1 MPSVPSVQRRFAS
14 APRTSK
20 LVLYAVL
27 CMAGIA
33 VMSTPVLAQKGPA
46 AETPAPTPAPVDP
59 DAISFAEGL
68 QPIIERLSTNEDLD
82 GAELFTLA
90 GAQFLRGIELALQT
104 RHRVG
109 ATEGFDFLPVLR
121 LDLPPNPSPEP
132 FSGAVIETIF
142 FDLDTQMDVAR
153 ATLARLDEDEAFT
166 ATIDLSS
173 LWMDANADGIRQEA
187 EQLLSIGAMAIGGR
201 RALQAL
207 NDQPGALVIDFDF
220 SDAAWLTAYTHML
233 SGTSDMVLA
242 FAPATIIDQILGGG
256 ARLDAISNSDDPGFT
271 GDDARWVDLITALIR
286 VLEQQPDAELTQSAR
301 LHLLSMVGENRTFWQ
316 RVGAETDQARE
327 WIPNDTQRSG
337 LGIEFPSGTGSSWL
351 AVLDDLEALLEGE
364 LLAPHWRL
372 GWSESATHG
381 VNLRTMLDTPQSFDV
396 LGIVQGSGIL
406 YALEEGPVI
415 NSDSWDSF
423 ETLVGRQ
430 RGFFPFLLN

>member
-1 MPSVPSVQRRFAS
+1 
-14 APRTSK
+14 
-20 LVLYAVL
+20 
-27 CMAGIA
+27 
-33 VMSTPVLAQKGPA
+33 
-46 AETPAPTPAPVDP
+46 
-59 DAISFAEGL
+59 
-68 QPIIERLSTNEDLD
+68 
-82 GAELFTLA
+82 
-90 GAQFLRGIELALQT
+90 
-104 RHRVG
+104 
-109 ATEGFDFLPVLR
+109 
-121 LDLPPNPSPEP
+121 
-132 FSGAVIETIF
+132 
-142 FDLDTQMDVAR
+142 MDV
-153 ATLARLDEDEAFT
+153 
-166 ATIDLSS
+166 
-173 LWMDANADGIRQEA
+173 NADGIRQEA
-187 EQLLSIGAMAIGGR
+187 EQLLSIGAIAIGGG
-201 RALQAL
+201 RALEAL

-220 SDAAWLTAYTHML
+220 ADAAWLTAYSHML

-242 FAPATIIDQILGGG
+242 FAPATIIDQMLDGG

-337 LGIEFPSGTGSSWL
+337 LGIEFPSGTGPAWL

-396 LGIVQGSGIL
+396 LGIVQGSGVL